1 MIINGPFSYTF
12 ATAVTVWN
20 CIADTIGIAIV

>member
-12 ATAVTVWN
+12 VSAITVAN
-20 CIADTIGIAIV
+20 GIADTINLYF